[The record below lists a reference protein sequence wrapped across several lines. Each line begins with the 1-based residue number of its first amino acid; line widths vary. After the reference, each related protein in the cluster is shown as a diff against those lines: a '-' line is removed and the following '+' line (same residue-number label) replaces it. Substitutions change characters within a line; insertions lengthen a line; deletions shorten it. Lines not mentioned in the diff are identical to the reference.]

1 MGIRG
6 MDHQLLLALIRA
18 LNENRVE
25 YVVVGAVALGING
38 LARATEDLD
47 LFVRPTSENVE
58 RLRAALSTIW
68 SDPTIR
74 EIDASELA
82 GEFGV
87 VNYVPPTGDLSVDLI
102 SRVGEAF
109 TFDDI
114 EWHEVDAGEGVMAR
128 VATPRMLYRM
138 KRDTIRPQD
147 RADAH
152 ALRERFGL
160 EDG

>member
-1 MGIRG
+1 
-6 MDHQLLLALIRA
+6 
-18 LNENRVE
+18 
-25 YVVVGAVALGING
+25 VGAVALGING

-58 RLRAALSTIW
+58 RLRTALSAIW
-68 SDPTIR
+68 RDPSIR
-74 EIDASELA
+74 EIEASELA

-109 TFDDI
+109 AFDDI

-138 KRDTIRPQD
+138 KHDTIRPQD
-147 RADAH
+147 QADAH

-160 EDG
+160 EDA

>member
-6 MDHQLLLALIRA
+6 MDHQLLLALLRA
-18 LNENRVE
+18 LHEYRVE

-58 RLRAALSTIW
+58 RLRAALSALWT
-68 SDPTIR
+68 DPTIQ
-74 EIDASELA
+74 EIKASELA
-82 GEFGV
+82 GDFGV

-102 SRVGEAF
+102 SRVGDAF

-138 KRDTIRPQD
+138 KRDTIRLQD
-147 RADAH
+147 RADAQ

-160 EDG
+160 EDD